1 MKYAP
6 LSRHHALVLIKT
18 PCRNRYGLGVSC
30 NATRAAEYF
39 ASAAE
44 RGDVVALRE
53 KAIYF
58 SSGHGGHPI
67 SEALAVLYMSLAS
80 NAGDPIARS
89 ILGSRHLLGHSVP
102 RCCRCATPN
111 CNTQNP

>member
-1 MKYAP
+1 VLRALPQLAP
-6 LSRHHALVLIKT
+6 PPPPPPPR
-18 PCRNRYGLGVSC
+18 CNRYGVGVSC

-44 RGDVVALRE
+44 LGDVIAVRE

-102 RCCRCATPN
+102 RCCRYIPPN
-111 CNTQNP
+111 CNNQNP